1 MEQFLSTNGFYIFL
15 ALVVML
21 LVIVAASSARR
32 RRELDRQLI
41 SMNRALEMSNRR
53 VAELSQAME
62 NRQERLRDTLDER
75 MDELRTSNELR
86 FEQLRHEVSGR
97 LDVRL
102 GESFRTVNE
111 QLARVDKGLGEM
123 RGLAGSVSDL
133 TMIMTNARARGAWGE
148 TQLRA
153 LIEDMLSPGQYLE
166 NTVVVPGS
174 TERVEFAIVMPDS
187 TGETTLMA
195 VDSKFPVETYLRLS
209 EDGTDAAFERRVLDE
224 AKRISTKYIKPPHT
238 VDFAVMFL
246 PAESLYAEVARRR
259 GLVER
264 IQNEY
269 HVLVSGPCTFA
280 ALLTSLRLGF
290 RSVTIERRS
299 AEVMALLTGV
309 QDEFT
314 KYADTIARAGQRARQ
329 LEDELNSVEVRA
341 RAVVR
346 KMRDIA
352 EE

>member
-1 MEQFLSTNGFYIFL
+1 MENFIKSYGALLLIAAVVL
-15 ALVVML
+15 A
-21 LVIVAASSARR
+21 VIAAVANRRRRNMDRQLASMSRALENSARR
-32 RRELDRQLI
+32 V
-41 SMNRALEMSNRR
+41 SEMS
-53 VAELSQAME
+53 AAME
-62 NRQERLRDTLDER
+62 ARQERLRETLDGR
-75 MDELRTSNELR
+75 MDELRESNERR

-123 RGLAGSVSDL
+123 RGLASGVSDL
-133 TMIMTNARARGAWGE
+133 TKIMTNARARGFWGE
-148 TQLRA
+148 VQLRA
-153 LIEDMLSPGQYLE
+153 LMEEMLSPGQYHE
-166 NTVVVPGS
+166 NVAVAPGS

-187 TGETTLMA
+187 SGTQTLMA
-195 VDSKFPVETYLRLS
+195 VDSKFPIEAYLRL
-209 EDGTDAAFERRVLDE
+209 TDEQSGAAFERRVLDE
-224 AKRISTKYIKPPHT
+224 AKRISTKYVKPPHT
-238 VDFAVMFL
+238 VDYAVMFL

-269 HVLVSGPCTFA
+269 RVLVSGPCTFS

-290 RSVTIERRS
+290 RSVTIEKRG
-299 AEVMALLTGV
+299 AEVMALLQGV
-309 QDEFT
+309 QEEFA
-314 KYADTIARAGQRARQ
+314 KYADTVSRAGQRARQ

-346 KMRDIA
+346 RLRDIA
-352 EE
+352 DK